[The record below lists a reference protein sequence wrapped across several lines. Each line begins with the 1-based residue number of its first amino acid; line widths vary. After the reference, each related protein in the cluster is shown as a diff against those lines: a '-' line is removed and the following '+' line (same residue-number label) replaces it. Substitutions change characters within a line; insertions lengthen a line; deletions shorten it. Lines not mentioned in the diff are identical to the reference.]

1 MDLEDYG
8 QEENDTALHLCA
20 PRQRHKS
27 QDDHRGSHCK
37 CIIIQS
43 VWFVLTIGCNVQLLN
58 FTNHIFPDI
67 ETDRS
72 CTDLDMIYTNYRD
85 FGGLEKLS

>member
-8 QEENDTALHLCA
+8 QEDNDTALHLCA
-20 PRQRHKS
+20 SRQC
-27 QDDHRGSHCK
+27 QDNHRVSHCK
-37 CIIIQS
+37 CISIQS
-43 VWFVLTIGCNVQLLN
+43 VWKFIWFVWTIGCNVQLLN

-72 CTDLDMIYTNYRD
+72 CTDFIPITET
-85 FGGLEKLS
+85 FGV